1 MIGRI
6 DPEGAE
12 TRVIHDLVDIAGKD
26 VVEVGCGDGRLTWR
40 FAGAAA
46 SVLAFDP
53 DEAAIATAREQTPA
67 ALRGRV
73 TFRAADMA
81 SIDLAAGAYGVGVLS
96 WSI

>member
-1 MIGRI
+1 MSRRI
-6 DPEGAE
+6 DPEGVE
-12 TRVIHDLVDIAGKD
+12 TKAVHDLVDFAGKD

-40 FAGAAA
+40 FAEAAS

-53 DEAAIATAREQTPA
+53 DPSVIANAVEQTPA

-81 SIDLAAGAYGVGVLS
+81 SIPLAAGAYDVGVLS

>member
-1 MIGRI
+1 MIGRV
-6 DPEGAE
+6 DPEGVE
-12 TRVIHDLVDIAGKD
+12 TRAVHGLVDFAGKD
-26 VVEVGCGDGRLTWR
+26 VVEVGCGEGRLTWR
-40 FAGAAA
+40 FADVAS

-53 DEAAIATAREQTPA
+53 DESAIATAREQTPA

-81 SIDLAAGAYGVGVLS
+81 SIRLGAGAYDVGVLS

>member
-1 MIGRI
+1 MQRSI
-6 DPEGAE
+6 DPEGVE
-12 TRVIHDLVDIAGKD
+12 TKAIHDLVD
-26 VVEVGCGDGRLTWR
+26 

-73 TFRAADMA
+73 TFRAPDMA
-81 SIDLAAGAYGVGVLS
+81 SIDLAAGAYDVGVLS